1 MMKKNLAILVML
13 VGVLLLGG
21 NNLLAQDVPGPQ
33 SIKRDGVRRN
43 PTANDDLR
51 LLSVPD
57 IQSLTKDLKSQQKQI
72 VAANLTLTDVEAEK
86 FWPVYDRYAE
96 ALAKV
101 NDTKV
106 ALIEEYAQGY
116 DTMTDEQAKDY
127 IQRRAAAEQSILELR
142 QKYVPIFGK
151 VLTGKE
157 TALFFQIEW
166 RLGLFLDLQLAQM
179 PLIE

>member
-1 MMKKNLAILVML
+1 MKKNLAILVML

-96 ALAKV
+96 ALAKI

-106 ALIEEYAQGY
+106 TLIEEYAQGY
-116 DTMTDEQAKDY
+116 DTMTDEQAQDY

>member
-1 MMKKNLAILVML
+1 MTKGNLAIIAVL
-13 VGVLLLGG
+13 VGAFLPGG
-21 NNLLAQDVPGPQ
+21 NSLLAQDVPGSQ
-33 SIKRDGVRRN
+33 SIKQDGARR
-43 PTANDDLR
+43 TSTSSDDLR

-57 IQSLTKDLKSQQKQI
+57 IQSLTKDLRSQQKQI
-72 VAANLTLTDVEAEK
+72 VAANMTLTDVEAEK
-86 FWPVYDRYAE
+86 FWPVYDRYAD
-96 ALAKV
+96 ALAKL
-101 NDTKV
+101 NDARV

-127 IQRRAAAEQSILELR
+127 IQRRAAAEQSIIELK

-166 RLGLFLDLQLAQM
+166 RLDLFLDLQLAQM
-179 PLIE
+179 PLAE